1 MTLALPSR
9 RAALL
14 TPPWAR
20 NELWQRARAMPSLD
34 LRFAESKSLI
44 DAVSGRQLVTFTR
57 ASTGLGIGSDGLTK
71 TAAVNEPRFT
81 HDPVTGESL
90 GLLAEV
96 EARTNL
102 LVRSEEFETT
112 WGSTGLSARNSNQE
126 VSPNGTLTADVIV
139 ETSDATATVH
149 AVQQGVSV
157 DSGVSYAASV
167 YAKQGSR
174 QGVAILLGASGF
186 GSNLSARF
194 DLSTGAVAASSPG
207 VTASITPAGNG
218 FYRCVAVATATATAA
233 TFLQIRIATDAAEF
247 YVGNGT
253 GSITLWGAQLEE
265 GDFATSYIPTTTAT
279 ATRSTDVVSIGGVN
293 FNPWYR
299 QDEGTLYG
307 EYIIAAATSDGTL
320 TSFDDGTASNR
331 WQQRFTT
338 IGQRYRLQTGGVNL
352 VDDISA
358 GAPLINATNK
368 VAHTIRSGDQRYA
381 GNGLLNAN
389 ALTASPL
396 PTVTQL
402 QIGTGPAAGSAG
414 RIIIRRL
421 TYWPRRLDNNTL
433 QELTR

>member
-1 MTLALPSR
+1 
-9 RAALL
+9 
-14 TPPWAR
+14 
-20 NELWQRARAMPSLD
+20 MPSLD
-34 LRFAESKSLI
+34 LPFAESKSLI

-57 ASTGLGIGSDGLTK
+57 ASSGTFVGSDGLIK

-90 GLLAEV
+90 GLLGE
-96 EARTNL
+96 EHRPHL
-102 LVRSEEFETT
+102 LVWSEEFETT

-139 ETSDATATVH
+139 ETSDATAAVH
-149 AVQQGVSV
+149 AVQQGFSV

-293 FNPWYR
+293 FSSWYR
-299 QDEGTLYG
+299 QDEGTLLIDSAIDYSVPANKFPFVASLNDSNSNNVINAG
-307 EYIIAAATSDGTL
+307 FL
-320 TSFDDGTASNR
+320 TADSAGLEVS
-331 WQQRFTT
+331 
-338 IGQRYRLQTGGVNL
+338 TGGASQVGLYPPTTSLRRRLAITYRADDFAACVNGGA
-352 VDDISA
+352 VRADTA
-358 GAPLINATNK
+358 GIVPIVNNLRI
-368 VAHTIRSGDQRYA
+368 GDRF
-381 GNGLLNAN
+381 GNSTLN
-389 ALTASPL
+389 
-396 PTVTQL
+396 
-402 QIGTGPAAGSAG
+402 GT
-414 RIIIRRL
+414 IRRL
-421 TYWPRRLDNNTL
+421 TYWPHRLDNNTL